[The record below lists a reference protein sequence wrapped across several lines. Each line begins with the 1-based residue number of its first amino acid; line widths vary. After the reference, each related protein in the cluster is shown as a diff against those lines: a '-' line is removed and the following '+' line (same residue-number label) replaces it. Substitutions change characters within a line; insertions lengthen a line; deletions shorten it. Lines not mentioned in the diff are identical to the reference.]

1 MCVCSSDPIKLP
13 LARGLLCKAQAPAP
27 MLHSCYT
34 HATPKHLHPCYTHAA
49 SPAPQHLPSP
59 CPILCPPSMLAA
71 GRRRPSS
78 SPPSTKGSRMPCGL
92 ARSCATR
99 ASASGSTSTSS
110 AQCCATA
117 PRHAQSRAPLLGPLL
132 GSARARLLHLLAGHL
147 TALGASALRLQTGA
161 GEQASGE
168 AGPLGALPLP
178 RLLEPAASSA
188 TESPPPPVTPAG
200 TTVFPSVDYAF
211 TTIPTYPSGQIGF
224 LMCSTSPNTI
234 LRVPARTPPPE
245 VQAQLKYYNPA
256 VHAASFVLPVF
267 AEKTVAEVRRPRL
280 PHVASSVAG
289 PIVSRGLLVGAV
301 VGSLVGSAAALV
313 MLSRK

>member
-1 MCVCSSDPIKLP
+1 MDPS
-13 LARGLLCKAQAPAP
+13 LA
-27 MLHSCYT
+27 
-34 HATPKHLHPCYTHAA
+34 
-49 SPAPQHLPSP
+49 
-59 CPILCPPSMLAA
+59 
-71 GRRRPSS
+71 
-78 SPPSTKGSRMPCGL
+78 
-92 ARSCATR
+92 
-99 ASASGSTSTSS
+99 
-110 AQCCATA
+110 
-117 PRHAQSRAPLLGPLL
+117 
-132 GSARARLLHLLAGHL
+132 ARARLLHLLAGHL

-188 TESPPPPVTPAG
+188 TEIPPPPVTPAG